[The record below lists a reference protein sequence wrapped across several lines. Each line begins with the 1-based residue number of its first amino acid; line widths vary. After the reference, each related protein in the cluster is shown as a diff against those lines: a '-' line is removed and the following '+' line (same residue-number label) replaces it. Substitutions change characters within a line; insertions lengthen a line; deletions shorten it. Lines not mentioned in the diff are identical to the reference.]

1 VTIYGRSPW
10 IQGFPKSRVP
20 AYPRYP
26 GGLKTSVVVVGGGLT
41 GCATAYAFAAAG
53 IRVALFEANRIGR
66 GSSGS
71 SAGWIADDPGA
82 SFVEVERTLGRRAA
96 RHAWQE
102 WHRAALDFAALI
114 RRLDLK
120 CHLEARG
127 GLHTASTPEQAVRLK
142 REQKTRRDAGLDAP
156 VVNGRAVAEEVGIS
170 ASAALKMRDGATID
184 PYRATLGLAQAAAER
199 GAAIY
204 EESPIKRITFG
215 RKWADVHTSAG
226 AIRVERVV
234 IATGAPTPLVKGLI
248 RHFWYKTSFLALTE
262 RVPAQIRRRL
272 GNRAAVVRDS
282 AVPPH
287 LIRWV
292 DEDQLLVVGADADA
306 IPPRRRNAIHI
317 QRTGQLMYEL
327 STIYPDI
334 SGIPPQYGW
343 DAPFVK
349 TSDGL
354 PYIGPH
360 RNYPHHLFAFGGSSL
375 SVTDAY
381 LASRILLRHH
391 LGETDAAD
399 QVFGFRLEKRSS

>member
-1 VTIYGRSPW
+1 
-10 IQGFPKSRVP
+10 
-20 AYPRYP
+20 
-26 GGLKTSVVVVGGGLT
+26 
-41 GCATAYAFAAAG
+41 
-53 IRVALFEANRIGR
+53 
-66 GSSGS
+66 
-71 SAGWIADDPGA
+71 
-82 SFVEVERTLGRRAA
+82 
-96 RHAWQE
+96 
-102 WHRAALDFAALI
+102 
-114 RRLDLK
+114 
-120 CHLEARG
+120 
-127 GLHTASTPEQAVRLK
+127 
-142 REQKTRRDAGLDAP
+142 
-156 VVNGRAVAEEVGIS
+156 
-170 ASAALKMRDGATID
+170 RDGATID

-262 RVPAQIRRRL
+262 RVPAQTRRRL

-334 SGIPPQYGW
+334 SGIP
-343 DAPFVK
+343 
-349 TSDGL
+349 
-354 PYIGPH
+354 
-360 RNYPHHLFAFGGSSL
+360 
-375 SVTDAY
+375 
-381 LASRILLRHH
+381 
-391 LGETDAAD
+391 
-399 QVFGFRLEKRSS
+399 